1 MPCPVCQTF
10 SVNEMGSKAM
20 NALVESL
27 QKLPG
32 IGRKSA
38 ARLAYYIVD
47 LDDKDVKNLADM
59 IRNIKDNT
67 HPCPICFRTIDSD
80 DAICDICASAM
91 RDAST
96 ICVVKDTR
104 DLDSIERIGFYKGK
118 YHVTGGLIS
127 PLSGVTQEDIK
138 LRELITRVGDEDIK
152 EIIIAFEPTVEGDAT
167 ALFISRLLTP
177 AGVKVTKLARGLP
190 IGTDFYS
197 TDALTLVKA
206 IENRTVI

>member
-1 MPCPVCQTF
+1 M
-10 SVNEMGSKAM
+10 A
-20 NALVESL
+20 ALVESL

-38 ARLAYYIVD
+38 ARLAYYIVG
-47 LDDKDVKNLADM
+47 LDDKDVENLADM
-59 IRNIKDNT
+59 IRNIKENT
-67 HPCPICFRTIDSD
+67 RPCSICFRTIDSED
-80 DAICDICASAM
+80 EVCDICASST

-127 PLSGVTQEDIK
+127 PISGISQEDIR
-138 LRELITRVGDEDIK
+138 LRELIARIAADDVK

-197 TDALTLVKA
+197 TDSLTIVKA
-206 IENRTVI
+206 IENRILV

>member
-1 MPCPVCQTF
+1 MAT
-10 SVNEMGSKAM
+10 
-20 NALVESL
+20 LVESL

-38 ARLAYYIVD
+38 SRLAYHIVSLND
-47 LDDKDVKNLADM
+47 SDIKHLADT
-59 IRNIKDNT
+59 IANIKKNT
-67 HPCPICFRTIDSD
+67 RPCSVCFRMV
-80 DAICDICASAM
+80 DADQEVCDICASPV

-104 DLDSIERIGFYKGK
+104 DLDALERVGVYKGK

-127 PLSGVTQEDIK
+127 PLAGVTQGDIR
-138 LRELITRVGDEDIK
+138 LRELVQRVASEDVR

-190 IGTDFYS
+190 IGTDFHS
-197 TDALTLVKA
+197 TDSLTIVKA

>member
-1 MPCPVCQTF
+1 MAT
-10 SVNEMGSKAM
+10 
-20 NALVESL
+20 LVESL

-38 ARLAYYIVD
+38 SRLAYHIVGLSD
-47 LDDKDVKNLADM
+47 SDIKHLADT
-59 IRNIKDNT
+59 IANIKKST
-67 HPCPICFRTIDSD
+67 RPCTVCFRTIDSD
-80 DAICDICASAM
+80 SEVCDICASKV

-104 DLDSIERIGFYKGK
+104 DLDALERVGVYKGK

-127 PLSGVTQEDIK
+127 PLMGVTQEDIR
-138 LRELITRVGDEDIK
+138 LRELVQRVGDEDVK
-152 EIIIAFEPTVEGDAT
+152 EVIIAFEPTVEGDAT

-190 IGTDFYS
+190 IGTDFHS
-197 TDALTLVKA
+197 TDSLTIVKA
-206 IENRTVI
+206 IENRIVV

>member
-1 MPCPVCQTF
+1 M
-10 SVNEMGSKAM
+10 S
-20 NALVESL
+20 ALVESL

-38 ARLAYYIVD
+38 TRLAYHIVD
-47 LDDKDVKNLADM
+47 LNEVDIKNLADT
-59 IRNIKDNT
+59 IRNIKQNT
-67 HPCPICFRTIDSD
+67 RPCSVCFRTID
-80 DAICDICASAM
+80 ATREVCDICASEK

-104 DLDSIERIGFYKGK
+104 DLDAIEHVGFYKGK

-127 PLSGVTQEDIK
+127 PLSGITPSDIR
-138 LRELITRVGDEDIK
+138 LRELVERVGASDIK

-167 ALFISRLLTP
+167 GLFISRLLTP

-197 TDALTLVKA
+197 TDSLTIVKA

>member
-1 MPCPVCQTF
+1 MAT
-10 SVNEMGSKAM
+10 
-20 NALVESL
+20 LVESL

-38 ARLAYYIVD
+38 TRLAYHIVSLKD
-47 LDDKDVKNLADM
+47 ADVKNLADT
-59 IRNIKDNT
+59 IANIKKIT
-67 HPCPICFRTIDSD
+67 RPCPVCFRTIDADSEV
-80 DAICDICASAM
+80 CDICASKA

-104 DLDSIERIGFYKGK
+104 DLDALERVGVYKGK

-127 PLSGVTQEDIK
+127 PLLGVTQEDIR
-138 LRELITRVGDEDIK
+138 LRELVQRVGDADVK
-152 EIIIAFEPTVEGDAT
+152 EVIIAFEPTVEGDAT

-190 IGTDFYS
+190 IGTDFHS
-197 TDALTLVKA
+197 TDSLTIVKA
-206 IENRTVI
+206 IENRIVV

>member
-1 MPCPVCQTF
+1 MAT
-10 SVNEMGSKAM
+10 
-20 NALVESL
+20 LVESL

-38 ARLAYYIVD
+38 TRLAYHIVSLSD
-47 LDDKDVKNLADM
+47 ADIKSLADT
-59 IRNIKDNT
+59 IANIKKST
-67 HPCPICFRTIDSD
+67 RPCPVCFRTIDADSEV
-80 DAICDICASAM
+80 CDICASKV

-104 DLDSIERIGFYKGK
+104 DLDALERVGVYKGK

-127 PLSGVTQEDIK
+127 PLMGVTQEDIR
-138 LRELITRVGDEDIK
+138 LRELVQRVGDADVK
-152 EIIIAFEPTVEGDAT
+152 EVIIAFEPTVEGDAT

-190 IGTDFYS
+190 IGTDFHS
-197 TDALTLVKA
+197 TDSLTIVKA
-206 IENRTVI
+206 IENRIVV